1 MCGGAHAAA
10 ERMCTACA
18 YAAGDGGA
26 WMRGGRLV
34 QAAGRRVQPV
44 RTRSSRWLR
53 TQQPVQASARQPQ
66 CAAATVRSSQ
76 RGLHWERGRSLAWL
90 PSQVISAGGP
100 RMYRACRR
108 GRETSAGGTR
118 MYRAC
123 RRGDARTIS
132 RTSQQ
137 GREWCHQRNL
147 RVPHPRV
154 RSGTHALA
162 LATLYGRA
170 RGQRAG
176 VRANPSEVLRN
187 ALPCTRAQR
196 IPPPSPDGQPRY
208 STPV

>member
-1 MCGGAHAAA
+1 MVENAAA
-10 ERMCTACA
+10 R
-18 YAAGDGGA
+18 
-26 WMRGGRLV
+26 
-34 QAAGRRVQPV
+34 
-44 RTRSSRWLR
+44 
-53 TQQPVQASARQPQ
+53 ASQ

-76 RGLHWERGRSLAWL
+76 RGLRWERGRPLAWL

-170 RGQRAG
+170 RGQRTG
-176 VRANPSEVLRN
+176 VRATQARCKTVDISCVVSVGCASHSNSIAQNSAMTWQGTFSQPSPLH
-187 ALPCTRAQR
+187 AGYRAQSLR
-196 IPPPSPDGQPRY
+196 R
-208 STPV
+208 